1 MNPKIILA
9 LDHLDG
15 LEADKTVKLLFDY
28 VDGFKV
34 NHTLYGLVDYIN
46 VKHPDKELFVDF
58 KLWDTP
64 NTVRNVVKDVINH
77 GATMT
82 TVSTYNNPEVFEIIS
97 EYGKDIKLFAV
108 SSLTSWTT
116 EEASIINGGTQW
128 TGEETIPDLWKDHL
142 KRISDCNFTGV
153 ICPVKEIQ
161 YIDQIDK
168 NLIKVCPGI
177 SPNKWLSNYTGQ
189 VKVSSMDNAREKGA
203 DYVVVGRS
211 ILGAEDPLEAI
222 KALSKGGK

>member
-1 MNPKIILA
+1 MSTKIILA

-64 NTVRNVVKDVINH
+64 NTVRNVVKDVISH

-97 EYGKDIKLFAV
+97 AV
-108 SSLTSWTT
+108 SYTHLTLP
-116 EEASIINGGTQW
+116 
-128 TGEETIPDLWKDHL
+128 TILL
-142 KRISDCNFTGV
+142 V
-153 ICPVKEIQ
+153 
-161 YIDQIDK
+161 
-168 NLIKVCPGI
+168 
-177 SPNKWLSNYTGQ
+177 
-189 VKVSSMDNAREKGA
+189 
-203 DYVVVGRS
+203 
-211 ILGAEDPLEAI
+211 
-222 KALSKGGK
+222 

>member
-9 LDHLDG
+9 LDGMDG
-15 LEADKTVKLLFDY
+15 VTADKTTRLLLDY

-82 TVSTYNNPEVFEIIS
+82 TISTYNNPEVFKIIS
-97 EYGKDIKLFAV
+97 EYGNDIKLFAV

-142 KRISDCNFTGV
+142 SRISDCNFTGV
-153 ICPVKEIQ
+153 ICPVEEIE
-161 YIDQIDK
+161 YIDQIDDK
-168 NLIKVCPGI
+168 LLKVCPGI

-189 VKVSSMDNAREKGA
+189 VKVSSMDNARKKGA

-211 ILGAEDPLEAI
+211 IINAEDPLKAI
-222 KALSKGGK
+222 KVLSKGGK

>member
-9 LDHLDG
+9 LDGMDG
-15 LEADKTVKLLFDY
+15 LTADKTTRLLLDY

-64 NTVRNVVKDVINH
+64 NTVRNVVKDIISH

-82 TVSTYNNPEVFEIIS
+82 TVSTYNNPEVFKIIS
-97 EYGKDIKLFAV
+97 EYGNDIKLFAV

-128 TGEETIPDLWKDHL
+128 TGEETIPDLWKEHL
-142 KRISDCNFTGV
+142 SRISDCNFTGV
-153 ICPVKEIQ
+153 ICPVKEIK

-189 VKVSSMDNAREKGA
+189 VKVSSMNNARKKGA

-211 ILGAEDPLEAI
+211 IIGANDPLEAI
-222 KALSKGGK
+222 KTLSKGGK